1 MPSPSPPLQGS
12 NNVLPKPPNLAPAP
26 LAMPDIPTIETS
38 QNTPLIPQS
47 LDQGGSKRSFRI
59 DAKLFSFSFDGGRS
73 DSYAIHET
81 RRDVKSPIWVGLGVW
96 SGSFLVSPIYETG
109 CLVELYSVRDLEK
122 MGSCFVGDLTKLDFL

>member
-1 MPSPSPPLQGS
+1 MPNS
-12 NNVLPKPPNLAPAP
+12 APAP
-26 LAMPDIPTIETS
+26 LALPDTPTIVTP
-38 QNTPLIPQS
+38 QNIPPKPQS
-47 LDQGGSKRSFRI
+47 SVHGGSKRSFRI
-59 DAKLFSFSFDGGRS
+59 DAKLFSLSFDLGGGGWS

-81 RRDVKSPIWVGLGVW
+81 RQDVKSPIWVGLGVW

>member
-1 MPSPSPPLQGS
+1 MGAVRGRFVLMPNFFLYLLSW
-12 NNVLPKPPNLAPAP
+12 
-26 LAMPDIPTIETS
+26 
-38 QNTPLIPQS
+38 
-47 LDQGGSKRSFRI
+47 GG
-59 DAKLFSFSFDGGRS
+59 GWS